1 MAIGD
6 HHVSLTGGQ
15 TRERRAVRV
24 GLHHVIQIGNG
35 LAIVLLQPEAR
46 VDVAGCGRRG
56 EHGPGRAV
64 EIVPRQLLAG
74 VDLLEQRLT
83 LGARTGQNDRAVV
96 GRHVLCVFLD
106 GAVVPV
112 GGVVGVLVD
121 AVAQRRQQHVAVI
134 GKQDIVAAGD
144 EADVR
149 AAGAERL
156 AHGGVARTDGHVDVL
171 HVIALFEELRL
182 EQRLKRLGRC
192 RDLVGV
198 RIRRE
203 RDLQALDRLCA
214 AAAAAVLLAA
224 AGHQTERHDQR
235 QHHCHYFFHVHTL
248 QINSFSRP
256 RA

>member
-1 MAIGD
+1 MAKGD
-6 HHVSLTGGQ
+6 HHIRLTGGQ
-15 TRERRAVRV
+15 TRKRRAVGIR
-24 GLHHVIQIGNG
+24 LHHVIEIRNG

-46 VDVAGCGRRG
+46 IDVAGRGRRG
-56 EHGPGRAV
+56 EHGPGRTV
-64 EIVPRQLLAG
+64 EIIPRQFLAAI
-74 VDLLEQRLT
+74 DLCQQRLT

-96 GRHVLCVFLD
+96 GGHVLRVLLER
-106 GAVVPV
+106 AVVPV
-112 GGVVGVLVD
+112 GGVLGVLVD
-121 AVAQRRQQHVAVI
+121 AVAQRREQHVAVI
-134 GKQDIVAAGD
+134 GKQDVVAAGD
-144 EADVR
+144 EADIR

-156 AHGGVARTDGHVDVL
+156 AHGGVARTDGHVDIL

-182 EQRLKRLGRC
+182 EQRLKRLGRR

-198 RIRRE
+198 RIRGE

-214 AAAAAVLLAA
+214 AAAVLLAA
-224 AGHQTERHDQR
+224 ASHQTERHDQR

>member
-1 MAIGD
+1 MVEI
-6 HHVSLTGGQ
+6 
-15 TRERRAVRV
+15 R
-24 GLHHVIQIGNG
+24 NG
-35 LAIVLLQPEAR
+35 LAVVLLQPEAR
-46 VDVAGCGRRG
+46 IDVAGRGRRG
-56 EHGPGRAV
+56 EHGPGRTV
-64 EIVPRQLLAG
+64 EIVPRQFLAAI
-74 VDLLEQRLT
+74 DLCQQRLT

-96 GRHVLCVFLD
+96 GGHVLRVLLER
-106 GAVVPV
+106 AVVPV
-112 GGVVGVLVD
+112 GGVLGVLVD
-121 AVAQRRQQHVAVI
+121 AIAQRRQQHVAVI
-134 GKQDIVAAGD
+134 GKQDVVAAGD